1 MRKIL
6 LGTTAVAG
14 AALLAPA
21 AFAQAP
27 VTTAPGQLSGN
38 NQVGTQGVTA
48 PSPAIAAASGLAVR
62 IGGYFDFSAAMIYDD
77 WDQARSRNVAAGA
90 PTTTRDVTFTP
101 TNPAGTP
108 TTGTLRTPGTPAVN
122 DARRRSRTDFRNDLE
137 LYIYVDGRANNGM
150 TYGAMFEFQMDNGTG
165 TVADNSAV
173 SMDEAWGYIAF
184 PNFGTVRF
192 GAEDSAASLLQVRAP
207 SAGLVGSDGDW
218 YDFIVNTGLYS
229 SPYITSGINDGNDA
243 TKVIYLSPQFAGF
256 DFGLSYAAN
265 NGEGERTDFANGV
278 QQRDNA
284 NTATAWTLQN
294 EISAAVRYRGTFGPV
309 GVNAGLGGM
318 WANPGQNSVTGAALA
333 PQYQDV
339 YAYTAGLTFSAYGF
353 AVGGEFTWG
362 AYNGSAVGRTPLN
375 AGLEDSYHWIV
386 GATYTVGPLLFG
398 ANFAQGEQDNGV
410 QSSTTGGVTTYRSL
424 ADRKHT
430 VWGVGAVYTL
440 APGLALYAIYQNVN
454 DENVPT
460 SGGVSNA
467 RYLAAPANGA
477 TAGTTLASFDGS
489 NTRTINVG
497 MLGIRLAF

>member
-77 WDQARSRNVAAGA
+77 WDQARSRIQGGANNGGA
-90 PTTTRDVTFTP
+90 P
-101 TNPAGTP
+101 NAQ
-108 TTGTLRTPGTPAVN
+108 
-122 DARRRSRTDFRNDLE
+122 RRSRYDQRNDLE
-137 LYIYVDGRANNGM
+137 LYIYIDGRAANGM
-150 TYGAMFEFQMDNGTG
+150 TYGAMFEYQMDNASAGAADGT
-165 TVADNSAV
+165 TVSL
-173 SMDEAWGYIAF
+173 DEAWGYIGM
-184 PNFGTVRF
+184 PNLGTLQFGQQ
-192 GAEDSAASLLQVRAP
+192 DSAASQLQVRAP

-218 YDFIVNTGLYS
+218 YDFITNGGLFS

-256 DFGLSYAAN
+256 DFGLSYASN
-265 NGEGERTDFANGV
+265 SYEGERDNVPNSTSF
-278 QQRDNA
+278 QRDR
-284 NTATAWTLQN
+284 LSLEN
-294 EISAAVRYRGTFGPV
+294 EMSAAIRYRGTFGPV

-318 WANPGQNSVTGAALA
+318 WANSGALSTAGAPLGSTRAQNVN
-333 PQYQDV
+333 
-339 YAYTAGLTFSAYGF
+339 AYTAGLTFSAYGF

-362 AYNGSAVGRTPLN
+362 SYNGSSVGRAAMNP
-375 AGLEDSYHWIV
+375 GLDDSYHWIV
-386 GATYTVGPLLFG
+386 GATYTMGPLLFG
-398 ANFAQGEQDNGV
+398 ANFAQGVQDNGT
-410 QSSTTGGVTTYRSL
+410 QATTTGGVTTFRSL
-424 ADRKHT
+424 ADRTHT
-430 VWGVGAVYTL
+430 IWGVGAVYTL

-454 DENVPT
+454 DENIPT
-460 SGGVSNA
+460 SAPSDA
-467 RYLAAPANGA
+467 RYLARPANG
-477 TAGTTLASFDGS
+477 GTSGTVLASFDGS

-497 MLGIRLAF
+497 MVGIRLAF